1 MKEKIEQAVDMFLR
15 DRWCDTDESYE
26 YRLDSVYSFRVA
38 GDICNPRHHDI
49 PHIYIYFTQN
59 IHGLITK
66 LSNSYLFSAMYVK
79 DADIRK
85 TLIDGLYG
93 QYQRLHKMEE
103 RVEIGFGHYYSVLND
118 NEKLRKEIESLKKQL
133 QEEKNAHTET
143 QCRVIFA
150 THILNG
156 NREEATKEFT
166 IEYDKQI
173 KNLVVE
179 NAKLL
184 KEIEDYKKSVNSWKT
199 KFEQSKEKWYN

>member
-26 YRLDSVYSFRVA
+26 YKLDSIYSFRVA
-38 GDICNPRHHDI
+38 GDICNPRCHDI

-59 IHGLITK
+59 ISGLVTK
-66 LSNSYLFSAMYVK
+66 LSNSYLFSPMYVK

-93 QYQRLHKMEE
+93 QYQRLSKMEKD
-103 RVEIGFGHYYSVLND
+103 VEIGFGHYYSVLND
-118 NEKLRKEIESLKKQL
+118 NEKLRKEL
-133 QEEKNAHTET
+133 QAEKAAHTET
-143 QCRVIFA
+143 KARVIFA

-156 NREEATKEFT
+156 NRQEATNDFMK
-166 IEYDKQI
+166 EYDSQI
-173 KNLVVE
+173 KSLVNE

-184 KEIEDYKKSVNSWKT
+184 REIEDYKKSVNSWKT
-199 KFEQSKEKWYN
+199 KFNKMV

>member
-15 DRWCDTDESYE
+15 DRWCDVDESYE
-26 YRLDSVYSFRVA
+26 YKLDSIYSFRIA
-38 GDICNPRHHDI
+38 GTVCNPRQHEN
-49 PHIYIYFTQN
+49 PHINIYFTQN
-59 IHGLITK
+59 IDGIVTR
-66 LSNSYLFSAMYVK
+66 LSNTMLFTKMYVS
-79 DADIRK
+79 DFAIRK
-85 TLIDGLYG
+85 SLIDGLYG

-118 NEKLRKEIESLKKQL
+118 NEKLRKEL
-133 QEEKNAHTET
+133 QAEKTAHTET
-143 QCRVIFA
+143 KARVIFA

-179 NAKLL
+179 NAKLNR
-184 KEIEDYKKSVNSWKT
+184 EIEDWKKSANSWKT
-199 KFEQSKEKWYN
+199 KFELSKEKWYN

>member
-26 YRLDSVYSFRVA
+26 YKLDSVYSFRVA

-59 IHGLITK
+59 IDGIVTK
-66 LSNSYLFSAMYVK
+66 LSNSYLFSPMYVK

-93 QYQRLHKMEE
+93 QYQRLSKMEKD
-103 RVEIGFGHYYSVLND
+103 VEIGFGHYYSVLND
-118 NEKLRKEIESLKKQL
+118 NEKLRKEL
-133 QEEKNAHTET
+133 QEEKAAHTET
-143 QCRVIFA
+143 KARVIFA

-166 IEYDKQI
+166 NEYDSQI
-173 KNLVVE
+173 KNLIVE
-179 NAKLL
+179 NGKLL
-184 KEIEDYKKSVNSWKT
+184 REIEDYKKSVNSWKT
-199 KFEQSKEKWYN
+199 KFNKMV